1 MEKCETISEQTKD
14 KDQLKILTIEYN
26 KTIKHLKDL
35 ATKGKRLLVLMQ
47 ICSKY
52 ETQREKIILFAGH
65 TKLENSSPLSDHTIP
80 DWDISRQVNFITYK
94 SMRDRSIEFLRNI

>member
-1 MEKCETISEQTKD
+1 MKNETISEQTKD
-14 KDQLKILTIEYN
+14 TDQLKTLSIEYN

-35 ATKGKRLLVLMQ
+35 ATKAKRLLVLMQ

-52 ETQREKIILFAGH
+52 ETQREKINLFVGQ
-65 TKLENSSPLSDHTIP
+65 TKLENSSSPLSDQTVP

-94 SMRDRSIEFLRNI
+94 STRDRSIEFLRNI